1 MLDRSAHSL
10 INQVTIR
17 SQSTE
22 VERIDEYDVLAAM
35 INDTIYS
42 NEQAQLHAYEGFGG
56 SLLNPRYKNT
66 ISSLVKDM
74 LPFSASGPRGR
85 VGEVIFGWAYVA
97 NEQCDEM
104 HYTYDISN

>member
-10 INQVTIR
+10 ISQMTIK

-22 VERIDEYDVLAAM
+22 LERIDEYDVIAAM

-56 SLLNPRYKNT
+56 SVLNHTTKNT
-66 ISSLVKDM
+66 VSSLIRDM
-74 LPFSASGPRGR
+74 LPFSAGGPRGR
-85 VGEVIFGWAYVA
+85 VGEVIWGWAFVA
-97 NEQCDEM
+97 N
-104 HYTYDISN
+104 N